1 MGNMGSNKMVQ
12 KTWINLPTK
21 NPENETTAE
30 TVVVLQVESM
40 DYVNELVDREISL
53 GAIETHEPHKNG
65 PMFGRSFEDPDG
77 HVWEVFSIA
86 EE

>member
-1 MGNMGSNKMVQ
+1 MIQ
-12 KTWINLPTK
+12 KTWINLRTK

-40 DYVNELVDREISL
+40 DSVNELVDRRISL
-53 GAIETHEPHKNG
+53 GAIETREPHNNS
-65 PMFGRSFEDPDG
+65 PMFGRSFEDPDR
-77 HVWEVFSIA
+77 HVWEVFSVA